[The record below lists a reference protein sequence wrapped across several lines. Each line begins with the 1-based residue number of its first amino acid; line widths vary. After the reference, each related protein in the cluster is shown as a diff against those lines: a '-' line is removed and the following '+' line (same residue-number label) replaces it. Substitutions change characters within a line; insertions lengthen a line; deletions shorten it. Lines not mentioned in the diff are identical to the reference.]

1 MARITLAARLA
12 MQDFA
17 HDWRIGLCQILGLAA
32 VLAPLLVLFGLRFG
46 LIDTMAQRL
55 IEDPRNRE
63 IAPAGSGR
71 YDDAFFAAL
80 AADPRIAFVVP
91 ATRSIAA
98 NFTRL
103 RAEGG
108 GPPVSAIPLLPTGS
122 GDPLLGRAPPPAR
135 DGAVLTRRL
144 AEALGVAEGAR
155 LRAEITRQRIGRIEA
170 ERLPLTV
177 AGITDAPVG
186 PAEAVLA
193 PLDLLVATEDWRDGL
208 AVPDRGWDGDAPAA
222 TGRIFAR
229 FRLYARSIYDVQGL
243 ERDLKQRGIEV
254 RTAAAEIGQMQAL
267 DRNLG
272 IAFWLI
278 AGCGALGYLASL
290 AAGLRGHVERKR
302 RDLAML
308 RLLGLPTRSLIT
320 FPVTQ
325 SVLIALLGSL
335 LAIGAFQ
342 LASASLNA
350 VFAESLQPGEKI
362 CRLLPGHIAVAVA
375 ATIATAVLS
384 AGWASALAAGIQPS
398 EGLRDV

>member
-1 MARITLAARLA
+1 MAQVTLAARLA

-17 HDWRIGLCQILGLAA
+17 HDWRIALCQILGLAA

-63 IAPAGSGR
+63 VTPAGSGR
-71 YDDAFFAAL
+71 YDEAVFATL

-108 GPPVSAIPLLPTGS
+108 GPPLSAIPVLPTGF
-122 GDPLLGRAPPPAR
+122 GDPLLGRAAPPAD

-144 AEALGVAEGAR
+144 AETLGVTEGAR
-155 LRAEITRQRIGRIEA
+155 LQAEITRQRLGRIEA

-193 PLDLLVATEDWRDGL
+193 PLGLLVATEDWRDGF
-208 AVPDRGWDGDAPAA
+208 AVPDRGWAGNAPAA
-222 TGRIFAR
+222 GQRVFAR
-229 FRLYARSIYDVQGL
+229 FRLYARSIYDVEGL
-243 ERDLKQRGIEV
+243 ERDLKQRGIQV
-254 RTAAAEIGQMQAL
+254 RTAAAEIGQMRAL

-278 AGCGALGYLASL
+278 TGCGALGYLASL

-308 RLLGLPTRSLIT
+308 RLLGLPTRSLVS

-325 SVLIALLGSL
+325 SVLIALFGSL
-335 LAIGAFQ
+335 LAIGTFQ
-342 LASASLNA
+342 MASVSLNA
-350 VFAESLQPGEKI
+350 VFAEGLQPGEKI
-362 CRLLPGHIAVAVA
+362 CRLLPGHIAFAVA

-384 AGWASALAAGIQPS
+384 AGWAGALAAGIQPS